1 VAGLSSSL
9 PHTLSD
15 GLIAQGVPTQTA
27 TQISHL
33 PPVATLFAAFLGYN
47 PMQQLL
53 GPSTLHAL
61 PASNAQTLTG
71 REFFPHLISGP
82 FHDGLMVV
90 FWLAIAMAV
99 IGAVASALPG
109 KARPAEDQEQDA
121 AAGQSAAA
129 TA

>member
-1 VAGLSSSL
+1 
-9 PHTLSD
+9 
-15 GLIAQGVPTQTA
+15 
-27 TQISHL
+27 
-33 PPVATLFAAFLGYN
+33 
-47 PMQQLL
+47 MQQLL

-99 IGAVASALPG
+99 IGAAASALPR
-109 KARPAEDQEQDA
+109 ARVQPEDEAVAEQGA
-121 AAGQSAAA
+121 AVSA
-129 TA
+129 

>member
-1 VAGLSSSL
+1 M
-9 PHTLSD
+9 
-15 GLIAQGVPTQTA
+15 
-27 TQISHL
+27 
-33 PPVATLFAAFLGYN
+33 ATLFAAFLGYN

-61 PASNAQTLTG
+61 PAANAHTLTG

-109 KARPAEDQEQDA
+109 DDGAPGGRGGRRTGRCGVRLRVVLRGPTPEARRGTGLGYRGSVD
-121 AAGQSAAA
+121 
-129 TA
+129 